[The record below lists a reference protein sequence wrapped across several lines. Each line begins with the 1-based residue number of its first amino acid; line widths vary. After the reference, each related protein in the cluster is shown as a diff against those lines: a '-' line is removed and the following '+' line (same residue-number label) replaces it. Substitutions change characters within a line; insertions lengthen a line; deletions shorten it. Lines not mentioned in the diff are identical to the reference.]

1 MNCGVG
7 DLRNYTV
14 ATDLNLCNVVL
25 LMMNHSSC
33 HVCVWSDHAKDAL
46 HKKGNQRTNSATS
59 SSLEIKIRIKEIWTC
74 YPPPILCDNI
84 DNETPVIFLLTP
96 PELHLHIE
104 PVNSRK
110 LLKVLIVY
118 KFYKCI

>member
-33 HVCVWSDHAKDAL
+33 HVCVWSDHGKDAL
-46 HKKGNQRTNSATS
+46 HKKGNQRTNSGFMNLFCDFFESRNQNSDQRNLDMLSTS
-59 SSLEIKIRIKEIWTC
+59 YTLWQHR
-74 YPPPILCDNI
+74 
-84 DNETPVIFLLTP
+84 
-96 PELHLHIE
+96 
-104 PVNSRK
+104 
-110 LLKVLIVY
+110 
-118 KFYKCI
+118 